1 MATEKK
7 PQELRLQQ
15 ERNAPATRP
24 KLLASTKASTRG
36 RELSCGHGVS
46 SRGIV
51 SSREAGEGPKGMHG
65 SYSGAG
71 GSRKPIKAEKE
82 GGTETLQTSHL
93 KSSSCADLHPGSQR
107 KKPHK
112 GSSFGST
119 SSYLTKSS
127 VAGRQKRD
135 SSACG
140 AAPPGQG
147 EGRKEMREEG
157 SSRGVQQ
164 DSGQHATENVDGA
177 GLSKSATVSKLQRE
191 VTVSEQRN
199 NFVHWSLHV
208 PRIFFVNVVVS
219 LAQKQERNF

>member
-7 PQELRLQQ
+7 PQELRLHQ

-51 SSREAGEGPKGMHG
+51 SSREAREGPKGMHG

-71 GSRKPIKAEKE
+71 GSRKPVKAEKE
-82 GGTETLQTSHL
+82 GGTKTLQTFHL
-93 KSSSCADLHPGSQR
+93 KSSSCADLHPGSQK

-127 VAGRQKRD
+127 VAGRQKHD
-135 SSACG
+135 SSALG

-147 EGRKEMREEG
+147 EGRKETREEG
-157 SSRGVQQ
+157 SVQQ
-164 DSGQHATENVDGA
+164 DSEQHATESMDGV
-177 GLSKSATVSKLQRE
+177 GLSKSATVSRLQRE

-199 NFVHWSLHV
+199 SFIRWCLHV
-208 PRIFFVNVVVS
+208 PYTF
-219 LAQKQERNF
+219 L

>member
-51 SSREAGEGPKGMHG
+51 PSREAGEGPKGMH

-93 KSSSCADLHPGSQR
+93 KLSSCADLHPGSQR

-119 SSYLTKSS
+119 SSYLAKSS
-127 VAGRQKRD
+127 VAGGQKRD
-135 SSACG
+135 SRACG

-147 EGRKEMREEG
+147 EGRKETREEG

-164 DSGQHATENVDGA
+164 DSHATESVDGA
-177 GLSKSATVSKLQRE
+177 GLSRSATVSRLQRE

-199 NFVHWSLHV
+199 NFVRWCLHV
-208 PRIFFVNVVVS
+208 PHTFS
-219 LAQKQERNF
+219 